1 MKKKF
6 IPIIALAS
14 ILSFGS
20 LVSCAEISAIANSGG
35 KQEPGDD
42 HGGEHGG
49 DVITGDITIEVE
61 TGSLY
66 AGEIISLGFKNEDGA
81 LIAKSG
87 VTIEITEGKDTVA
100 RISDASKKTI
110 ELLAVGSFTV
120 KATKGDLIGT
130 RQFTVTEAPK
140 EIPDGYL
147 LKVEKAA
154 TPNLVTAVGTKT
166 YPAASSKD
174 EIGGVEFTW
183 SVDMGI
189 ASTGATTKGY
199 NELNAF
205 QIRKQSGAQVLAQ
218 TNKILKVSKVVISYL
233 NTFDPINTFVS
244 VKVGETAGTIT
255 AGKAVGTEHT
265 CTVKEAE
272 KEVKRTN
279 VSYDFAENTEG
290 RLTIESGAYTVYVEA
305 IYIYGTIEGDYVA
318 PDATGIKA
326 SATSTELEVGETT
339 KITYE
344 ALPAGSTLTGAP
356 SYRSSD
362 KSVVEVSEDGI
373 VTAVGAGTATVTV
386 TVGEFSDSVEITVAA
401 LDESVLSNIT
411 VGTLGDIKSV
421 VEAGTSSVYLDE
433 AYTHT
438 VGGVSYTLQ
447 GGQNVGVIN
456 ESHNPGYGAITGLQ
470 VKKASED
477 TSANNDRIISNVD
490 LVLDKVEITFLS
502 TYDTIQS
509 TGQTFAEVGAK
520 VFLGNTQATAN
531 ETPEKVE
538 TEIKEGGYNVRK
550 LTYTYTFEEGTA
562 GQFRLVA
569 AKFASYIHA
578 VKLYGTVSETQVD
591 RVILSASKTNLQVED
606 TATLT
611 ALLNG
616 EASEAI
622 EYEIEQE
629 GEVISIDGD
638 TVTALAAGTATVT
651 AVYGDVR
658 SNAVTFTVTEK
669 IVGNATIPQIVAAA
683 DDKSVSYNVVGK
695 IVGFSNKDIDKD
707 NKLTAFFIAD
717 EEGNSLL
724 VYKLK
729 EVANVELQ
737 IGDVVKV
744 YAAKGSYNGVP
755 QLVENAEKDATYTK
769 VEDAI
774 EVSPKATTVAEVA
787 AMTAAQ
793 AGASYLK
800 VRAQLKSHTATNYVL
815 KDAAGNE
822 ITMFAHAKAT
832 AAQALDM
839 ADGKTYD
846 ITTVGGFNSGKAQL
860 VYMQGAKVEEVTGEG
875 VIHTLTAEASALSVA
890 IGESVTLS
898 AKLDGEAL
906 TEGATFAITEGSEY
920 AELEGNVLTGKAEG
934 KVKVAATYGDLTSAP
949 IEINVYDGSAINKGT
964 LENPL
969 SVADVR
975 TLAQSLEMGT
985 DLDGVYFTGVISR
998 VQYTYTET
1006 NGMTF
1011 YVKDSLEATDDFQAY
1026 KVKLADGVKE
1036 PKYGDV
1042 VTVYGTISHYTYNNK
1057 EYICSKSLAAEV
1069 VNVSHPEYAVTLGDH
1084 TGAEVSGLPAVAAN
1098 GSEVSFTVS
1107 VETGRVLD
1115 SVKVNGNKITAEN
1128 DVYKFVMSG
1137 PATVT
1142 VSTKEDGGDTPV
1154 TAEKV
1159 SYTFTNTQSGTK
1171 VTDGSVIKS
1180 WFNTNSGTDILS
1192 SIENA
1197 DFVYPGANGGSG
1209 TNTWS
1214 AGNLIKIG
1222 KGSGSTGTFT
1232 MKLSESVSKVVINGM
1247 TWNTSSTLTLN
1258 GIAHAN
1264 TNTTVANKTTVEAG
1278 QTDEIEFELAEASDT
1293 ITITTTGGSTVNTGF
1308 LIFSLYLY

>member
-20 LVSCAEISAIANSGG
+20 LVSCAEISAIANSGS
-35 KQEPGDD
+35 KEDSGDD
-42 HGGEHGG
+42 HGGDHGG

-154 TPNLVTAVGTKT
+154 TPNLVAAVGTKT

-189 ASTGATTKGY
+189 ASTGASTKGY

-205 QIRKQSGAQVLAQ
+205 QIRKPSGAQVLAQ

-233 NTFDPINTFVS
+233 NTFDPIDTFVS

-265 CTVKEAE
+265 CTVKEVE

-290 RLTIESGAYTVYVEA
+290 RLTIESGAFTVYVEA

-356 SYRSSD
+356 AYRSSD
-362 KSVVEVSEDGI
+362 ASVVEVSEDGI

-386 TVGEFSDSVEITVAA
+386 TVGEFSDSVEITVTA

-520 VFLGNTQATAN
+520 VFLGNTQATAG

-591 RVILSASKTNLQVED
+591 RVTLSASKTNLQVED

-622 EYEIEQE
+622 EYEIHQE
-629 GEVISIDGD
+629 SEVISIDGD

-707 NKLTAFFIAD
+707 KKLTAFFIAD

-774 EVSPKATTVAEVA
+774 EVSPKAATVAEVA

-860 VYMQGAKVEEVTGEG
+860 VYMQGAKVEEVTGGG

-890 IGESVTLS
+890 IGEKVTLT

-906 TEGATFAITEGSEY
+906 TEGATFAITEGADY
-920 AELEGNVLTGKAEG
+920 AEISGNELTGKAEG
-934 KVKVAATYGDLTSAP
+934 KVKVAATYGDLTSAA
-949 IEINVYDGSAINKGT
+949 IEITVYDGSAINKGT

-969 SVADVR
+969 SVADVK
-975 TLAQSLEMGT
+975 TLANSLELET
-985 DLDGVYFTGVISR
+985 ELADVYFEGVVSN
-998 VQYTYTET
+998 VQNAYSTDY
-1006 NGMTF
+1006 NNMTF
-1011 YVKDSLEATDDFQAY
+1011 FVKDSLDATDDFQAY
-1026 KVKLADGVKE
+1026 RVTLGENVEE
-1036 PKYGDV
+1036 PKLGDRV
-1042 VTVYGTISHYTYNNK
+1042 VIHGVIRHYTYNNK
-1057 EYICSKSLAAEV
+1057 EYACTKQNEAQVISTV
-1069 VNVSHPEYAVTLGDH
+1069 HPDYAVTLGTH
-1084 TGAEVSGLPAVAAN
+1084 TGAAVQGLPETAKN
-1098 GSEVSFTVS
+1098 GSEVSFTVT
-1107 VETGRVLD
+1107 VESGYELV
-1115 SVKVNGNKITAEN
+1115 SVKANGKTLTAEDN
-1128 DVYKFVMSG
+1128 AYKFTMSG

-1142 VSTKEDGGDTPV
+1142 VTTKEIGGDTPV
-1154 TAEKV
+1154 VTEKA
-1159 SYTFTNTQSGTK
+1159 SYTFSNAASTNA
-1171 VTDGSVIKS
+1171 VTDVATIKG
-1180 WFNTNSGTDILS
+1180 WFTNASGTDILS
-1192 SIENA
+1192 AIESPTYI
-1197 DFVYPGANGGSG
+1197 YPGANGGSG
-1209 TNTWS
+1209 NTAWKS
-1214 AGNLIKIG
+1214 GDLIKIG
-1222 KGSGSTGTFT
+1222 KGSGNGGALTI
-1232 MKLSESVSKVVINGM
+1232 KLTESVSKVVLNGL
-1247 TWNTSSTLTLN
+1247 TRATTSSISVN
-1258 GIAHAN
+1258 GTAHAN
-1264 TNTTVANKTTVEAG
+1264 SSTNVANKETVEG
-1278 QTDEIEFELAEASDT
+1278 KDLTEIEYQLAEATDT
-1293 ITITTTGGSTVNTGF
+1293 IVITTSGSGNTAF
-1308 LIFSLYLY
+1308 LLFSLYLY